1 VQYLKGIGDGGRSG
15 TSPGSVKAVYGSE
28 LTYQVG
34 GVFGCEGRKAIS
46 GVVKNGVVV
55 G

>member
-1 VQYLKGIGDGGRSG
+1 MQYPKGVGDGGRSG

-28 LTYQVG
+28 LTYQVD
-34 GVFGCEGRKAIS
+34 GVFDCEGRKAIA
-46 GVVKNGVVV
+46 GAGKNWVVV